1 MVAAGCLTFVVLIVL
16 FTLGN
21 SYPWIWAIV
30 AAAIL
35 AGVAA
40 RLVQN
45 RNNKIASIEA
55 FERQAAA
62 VDAFA
67 NQIATGT
74 GQSAANFALK
84 SNEILLATQDNVT
97 LLEWVSTGSSYQ
109 GGSAGFSF
117 RVMRGVSYRVGQSR
131 GQLVKNPPAL
141 KTIDVGTV
149 NFTTERITFV
159 GPRETRAYEVEKML
173 NLSIDH
179 NGQTV
184 MISVSNRQKPS
195 ALQGSSFD
203 LVGPG
208 FLVQTALTLHNSD
221 AQTAAA
227 QLRASANELRAS
239 AQATRVQLKLAK

>member
-74 GQSAANFALK
+74 GQSAAKQRGN
-84 SNEILLATQDNVT
+84 ATGRRPTAGT
-97 LLEWVSTGSSYQ
+97 LRRT
-109 GGSAGFSF
+109 
-117 RVMRGVSYRVGQSR
+117 
-131 GQLVKNPPAL
+131 
-141 KTIDVGTV
+141 
-149 NFTTERITFV
+149 FTTST
-159 GPRETRAYEVEKML
+159 PDKM
-173 NLSIDH
+173 D
-179 NGQTV
+179 TV
-184 MISVSNRQKPS
+184 SGVTSRCS
-195 ALQGSSFD
+195 
-203 LVGPG
+203 
-208 FLVQTALTLHNSD
+208 LTM
-221 AQTAAA
+221 
-227 QLRASANELRAS
+227 
-239 AQATRVQLKLAK
+239 